1 MTTRHPIIRGLTL
14 WRPWAAAIVHGP
26 KRIENRPWHPPLRLL
41 DAGLW
46 VAIHA
51 GRRWDAA
58 GAEFV
63 LGRWRVGTTNACAIE
78 GTWPGRFE
86 LQGIVG
92 VARVASCIHIEEAR
106 KAGDPWAF
114 GPWCWMLDSVHAL
127 DFPIACRGA
136 QGLWH
141 PSPDALRILE
151 PLCVPD
157 TTGQERRS

>member
-26 KRIENRPWHPPLRLL
+26 KRVENRPWFPSPRLRDGHDFWL
-41 DAGLW
+41 
-46 VAIHA
+46 AIHA
-51 GRRWDAA
+51 GRRYDAE
-58 GAEFV
+58 GAE
-63 LGRWRVGTTNACAIE
+63 WIE
-78 GTWPGRFE
+78 NLWPGINAAPVDE
-86 LQGIVG
+86 EGIVG
-92 VARVASCIHIEEAR
+92 VARVASCLHIEEAR